1 MSETLESSPNVE
13 VQPAEYNRLLGFP
26 RNHTLEGRAKDLAE
40 SARNWYFKNGKPW
53 TYSRHISE
61 IRISADV
68 IRIEDETFTS
78 SRLRNTLLHAEAHDA
93 VLVAASAGPEVE
105 EEAQRLWLD
114 EKPDEY
120 FFLEV
125 FGSAVVE
132 HLVTMAGARLYDW
145 AERQG
150 MAVLP
155 HYSPGYPEWDISEQS
170 RLLDLILRGASSKLP
185 GPLEVLESGMLRPK
199 KSLLAVFGLT
209 KHTSRIAKLTDL
221 NPCENCSYAACQY
234 RRAPYLRSP
243 RRVDLDLG
251 ATADEAI
258 DQPAAPIAPL
268 DPSAKYTVNNKAL
281 SRWAAERLKL
291 SVAADGSI
299 DALFHYEGTT
309 CSNMGRALRFHY
321 TVKLGPAKQGYPI
334 LAQKCIPVPGEDGY
348 TYMCRYRNEPELL
361 MTAIEQEKPLFGRP
375 LNDVLTWTH
384 DSASAGCYC
393 DLSSRTHKWALVLQT
408 IHFALARGGKPKAV
422 SI

>member
-1 MSETLESSPNVE
+1 MIELLDSSPNV
-13 VQPAEYNRLLGFP
+13 VVKVAEYKRLLGFP
-26 RNHTLEGRAKDLAE
+26 RHHLIEGRAKELAE
-40 SARNWYFKNGKPW
+40 FALNWYVKHGRAW
-53 TYSRHISE
+53 TYARHVSDIQ
-61 IRISADV
+61 ILDDGIL
-68 IRIEDETFTS
+68 IEQEAFKS
-78 SRLRNTLLHAEAHDA
+78 SRLRNTLLQAEADG
-93 VLVAASAGPEVE
+93 VFLVAASAGPEIE
-105 EEAQRLWLD
+105 EEAQRLWLE

-132 HLVTMAGARLYDW
+132 HLVTMAGAKLCDW

-170 RLLDLILRGASSKLP
+170 RLLNLILRGATSKLP

-209 KHTSRIAKLTDL
+209 KHTSRVAKLTGL
-221 NPCENCSYAACQY
+221 NPCENCSYVPCQY

-251 ATADEAI
+251 AAADEKI
-258 DQPAAPIAPL
+258 DQPAAAIAPL
-268 DPSAKYTVNNKAL
+268 DPSAKYTVNTKAL
-281 SRWAAERLKL
+281 ARWAAERLKL
-291 SVAADGSI
+291 NVVADGSI

-309 CSNMGRALRFHY
+309 CSNMGRTLRFEY
-321 TVKLGPAKQGYPI
+321 SVKLGPVEQGYPI
-334 LAQKCIPVPGEDGY
+334 LAQKCVPASGDDGY
-348 TYMCRYRNEPELL
+348 TFMCRYRNEPETL
-361 MTAIEQEKPLFGRP
+361 MTAIEQERPLLGRP

-393 DLSSRTHKWALVLQT
+393 DPLSRIHKWSLVLQT
-408 IHFALARGGKPKAV
+408 IHYALAKRG
-422 SI
+422 

>member
-1 MSETLESSPNVE
+1 MIELLDSSPSLD

-26 RNHTLEGRAKDLAE
+26 RNHILEGRAKELADA
-40 SARNWYFKNGKPW
+40 ARDWYVKHGKPW
-53 TYSRHISE
+53 TYSRHVSE
-61 IRISADV
+61 IQIASDL
-68 IRIEDETFTS
+68 IRIEDEAFTS
-78 SRLRNTLLHAEAHDA
+78 SRLRNTLLQAEANGA

-132 HLVTMAGARLYDW
+132 HLITMAGAKLCDW

-155 HYSPGYPEWDISEQS
+155 HYSPGYPEWDISEQW
-170 RLLDLILRGASSKLP
+170 RLFNLILGGASSKLP
-185 GPLEVLESGMLRPK
+185 GPLEVLKSGMLRPK

-209 KHTSRIAKLTDL
+209 KHTSRVAKLTDL
-221 NPCENCSYAACQY
+221 NPCENCSYTACQY
-234 RRAPYLRSP
+234 RRAAYHRAP
-243 RRVDLDLG
+243 RRLDLDLG
-251 ATADEAI
+251 TTSSEII
-258 DQPAAPIAPL
+258 DQPSAPVAPL
-268 DPSAKYTVNNKAL
+268 DLGARYSVNTKAL
-281 SRWAAERLKL
+281 ARWAAERLKL
-291 SVAADGSI
+291 GVAADGSI

-321 TVKLGPAKQGYPI
+321 TVKLGPAEQGYPI
-334 LAQKCIPVPGEDGY
+334 LAQKCVPAPGEDGY

-361 MTAIEQEKPLFGRP
+361 MTAIEQERPLFGHP

-393 DLSSRTHKWALVLQT
+393 DPSSRDHKWALVLQT
-408 IHFALARGGKPKAV
+408 IHFALAKGDKPKAV
-422 SI
+422 SA